1 MNELLHDYDFDLQ
14 VANAASTHSIQIQM
28 IPEGS
33 SVLDVG
39 CHSGILGEYL
49 RRKKQCSVV
58 GIDTDEAALS
68 DASTRLD
75 KAFAANIETTGWS
88 SIVREQAGKPFDIIV
103 FGDVLEHTRDPQAI
117 LAEARTL
124 LKPEG
129 RVIVSIPNVAHW
141 RIRLALLAGRF
152 TYTESGI
159 LDRTHLRF
167 FTETSLHEL
176 VRAAGYQV
184 VDQDVA
190 GYHLPHWLIRIF
202 RNLLGVQFVL
212 ACKAT

>member
-1 MNELLHDYDFDLQ
+1 MSDHPHDYDFDLQ
-14 VANAASTHSIQIQM
+14 VTNESSTHSIQIRM
-28 IPEGS
+28 IPDGS
-33 SVLDVG
+33 EVLDVG
-39 CHSGILGEYL
+39 CHSGIMGEYL
-49 RRKKQCSVV
+49 RRKKRCYVV
-58 GIDTDEAALS
+58 GIDTDEAALK
-68 DASTRLD
+68 DAVTRLD
-75 KAFAANIETTGWS
+75 KAFMADIETRGWTA
-88 SIVREQAGKPFDIIV
+88 ILREQVGKSFDIIV
-103 FGDVLEHTRDPQAI
+103 FGDVLEHTRDPLTI
-117 LAEARTL
+117 LSEARKL

-167 FTETSLHEL
+167 FTEGSLHEL
-176 VRAAGYQV
+176 VRDAGYQV

-190 GYHLPHWLIRIF
+190 GYHLPHWLIRMF